1 MARYVVDLSAKAIV
15 RWHRSHKQS
24 FVGMQLSKTARPD
37 SLSLRRLNRML
48 FSGKNR
54 LY

>member
-1 MARYVVDLSAKAIV
+1 MKSQQYYNKHKKRS
-15 RWHRSHKQS
+15 RRSHMQS

-37 SLSLRRLNRML
+37 SINLRQIHRML
-48 FSGKNR
+48 FSGKYR